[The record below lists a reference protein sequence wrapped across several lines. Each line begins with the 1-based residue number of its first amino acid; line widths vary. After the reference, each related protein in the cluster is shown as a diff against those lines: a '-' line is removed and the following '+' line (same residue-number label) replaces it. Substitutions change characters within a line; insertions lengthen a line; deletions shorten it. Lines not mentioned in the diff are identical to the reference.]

1 MLYLAFL
8 VVIFAIVMMFIKFEK
23 LDDHDAVGPYF
34 IITLIVGLS
43 IAASG
48 VIIDDN
54 KKPSEVND
62 FNVCDSTEVYDIKG
76 FSYTDVSSKS
86 NNIFKEEKN
95 NMSNFS
101 DYDNDT
107 TFNFVY
113 CDTNKK
119 DSVKV
124 DSTTT
129 IVFETPKVS
138 KDKYTK
144 NTVNVYSDK
153 NKKEIV
159 DTKTFIVSDES
170 SNNTDS
176 NANEYTKL
184 TVKTKEVFQ
193 WFTFINK
200 TYKQYIFN

>member
-1 MLYLAFL
+1 MLYIAFL
-8 VVIFAIVMMFIKFEK
+8 VVIIAIVMMFVKFEK

-34 IITLIVGLS
+34 IISLIVGLS
-43 IAASG
+43 VAVSG
-48 VIIDDN
+48 VIIDAN

-62 FNVCDSTEVYDIKG
+62 FNVCDSSEVYDIKD

-86 NNIFKEEKN
+86 NNIFKEDKV

-101 DYDNDT
+101 DYDSDT
-107 TFNFVY
+107 AFNFVY

-129 IVFETPKVS
+129 IVFKTPKAS

-144 NTVNVYSDK
+144 NTVNVYCDK
-153 NKKEIV
+153 DKKEIV

-170 SNNTDS
+170 SNSTDS
-176 NANEYTKL
+176 NANKYTKL
-184 TVKTKEVFQ
+184 TVKTRDVFQ
-193 WFTFINK
+193 WFTFTHK
-200 TYKQYIFN
+200 TYKQYIFS